1 MILIEGINNIAIES
15 GLCSWASPKDTWS
28 DVSFPVNTEN
38 YLSKGEKLVQSV
50 YSLIQ
55 KMLENHRKQVDHHH
69 ALQYINTMI

>member
-1 MILIEGINNIAIES
+1 MTLFEGINNIAIES

-50 YSLIQ
+50 YYLIQ